1 MNAKFKAAYEAPAMR
16 VVDLQVK
23 ASLCIVSK
31 QSIDWSYKD
40 DIFSPDDLKGWGLPG
55 YGDAIDI

>member
-1 MNAKFKAAYEAPAMR
+1 MR

-31 QSIDWSYKD
+31 QSIDWTYEN

>member
-1 MNAKFKAAYEAPAMR
+1 MNAKFKAAYEAPAMQ
-16 VVDLQVK
+16 VVELQPN
-23 ASLCIVSK
+23 AFLCGSK